1 MTGSHDT
8 PTALVERFVAA
19 FNDGDLDALE
29 RLYLDDA
36 VVVPV
41 PGQVTEDR
49 RGALAY
55 LLSLKAAMSA
65 SVRRCLTVG
74 DTALLVVDWTI
85 GELAGTA
92 ADVVR
97 FDGSRWRYVIDNP
110 HGTA

>member
-1 MTGSHDT
+1 MTTTHDT
-8 PTALVERFVAA
+8 PAALVQRFVDA
-19 FNDGDLDALE
+19 FNAGDVDSLSA
-29 RLYLDDA
+29 LYLPSG

-41 PGQVTEDR
+41 PGQVSDDP

-55 LLSLKAAMSA
+55 LLSLGAAMTA
-65 SVRRCLTVG
+65 SVKRCVTVG
-74 DTALLVVDWTI
+74 DTALLVVDWAV

-97 FDGSRWRYVIDNP
+97 FDGALWRYLIDNP